1 MSKTKASLMIIIL
14 ACAAY
19 FLFARGSGEDTATL
33 EQANPRIKVLPEVDK
48 NLIFYLGVSHKTGVF
63 EVQLVDKRWMLIEP
77 KGTPA
82 DSEKVSELINR
93 LLNLKATRVLE
104 KKDFEADLS
113 IYGFD
118 QADMVLVLAEIASD
132 KGIKKNSL
140 IFGRLNPLNNTRY
153 LKIVDEKPERV
164 YIIEN
169 FEFEFFKINKENVW
183 DARPLFFKVGDLK
196 ELEINEIDKRT
207 FSIKKKDD
215 SSFEIETEGN
225 IFAADTEIVLKTL
238 TSIAELK
245 INQSPSNEITNL
257 LANTLESPSL
267 VLNFK
272 FENGNARSV
281 LFGREVVKDSAEE
294 NYYFKIKENPLV
306 YRFSGR
312 FLNDLLQGMEHFE
325 KRLPFKNLKEEDVS
339 QISLNAKPS
348 SNKAALVNDL
358 RNLKILNY
366 VSASTK
372 YSAKDPELAIEISY
386 FSGQTDSL
394 QIGKSVGS
402 LQAGEESV
410 DAPRFA
416 LLKKDGKNHTVVLS
430 AETLKGLLKFAN

>member
-1 MSKTKASLMIIIL
+1 MIIIL

-19 FLFARGSGEDTATL
+19 FLFTRDSDQGEAL
-33 EQANPRIKVLPEVDK
+33 LAQANSRAAVLPEIKKDA
-48 NLIFYLGVSHKTGVF
+48 IFYLGVSHKTGVF
-63 EVQLVDKRWMLIEP
+63 EVQLINKRWMLIDP

-82 DSEKVSELINR
+82 DAVKVAELIKR
-93 LLNLKATRVLE
+93 VLNLKATRVLE
-104 KKDFEADLS
+104 KKDLEGDLS
-113 IYGFD
+113 IYGFE
-118 QADMVLVLAEIASD
+118 QADMVLAFAETAAE
-132 KGIKKNSL
+132 KNIKKTSL
-140 IFGRLNPLNNTRY
+140 IFGKLNPLNNTRY
-153 LKIVDEKPERV
+153 LKIVDEQPERI

-169 FEFEFFKINKENVW
+169 FEFEFFKINKEDVW

-207 FSIKKKDD
+207 FSIKKKGD
-215 SSFEIETEGN
+215 SAFEIETEGN

-238 TSIAELK
+238 ASIAELK
-245 INQSPSNEITNL
+245 IDQSPSNEITNL
-257 LANTLESPSL
+257 LASSLESPSL

-281 LFGREVVKDSAEE
+281 LFGRETVKGSPEQ
-294 NYYFKIKENPLV
+294 NYYYFKIKENPLIF
-306 YRFSGR
+306 RFSGR
-312 FLNDLLQGMEHFE
+312 FLNDLLKGLENFE
-325 KRLPFKNLKEEDVS
+325 KRLPFENLKDEEVS

-348 SNKAALVNDL
+348 NNKTALVENL

-366 VSASTK
+366 VAASTK

-386 FSGQTDSL
+386 FSGQTASL
-394 QIGKSVGS
+394 LIGKSVGS

-430 AETLKGLLKFAN
+430 AETLKGLLKLAN